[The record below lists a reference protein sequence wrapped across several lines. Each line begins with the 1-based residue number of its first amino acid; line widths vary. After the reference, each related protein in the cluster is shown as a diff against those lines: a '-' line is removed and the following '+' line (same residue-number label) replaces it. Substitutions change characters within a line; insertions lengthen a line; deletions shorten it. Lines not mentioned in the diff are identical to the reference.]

1 MAEHF
6 FGSDE
11 ITEVKLKL
19 VEKYLSAYTTALRK
33 KFKTLLYIDAFAGTG
48 TRAVEHEEKLGDF
61 LRDPEPARIE
71 FRRSSATIAL
81 EIEPAFDR
89 LTFIESR
96 PSFCRELEVLR
107 NSHSG
112 RTVHVVKGDANEVL
126 QRFLPMIDWQDR
138 RAVLFLDPYGMTVDF
153 QTLKVIADT
162 GAIDVWYLASLE
174 GLVRNTTKDPAK
186 LDVYKEAALTRMT
199 GTPNWRQELYLR
211 APTQTTLFGDEVG
224 GEEYRPEGTR
234 NVEAWFTERL
244 RSVFP
249 LVLDPYPL
257 PQGKGP
263 QRFSLYFALSNSDP
277 KALAVGKRI
286 ADQILTSG
294 K

>member
-1 MAEHF
+1 MPEHF

-11 ITEVKLKL
+11 ITEVKLTL
-19 VEKYLSAYTTALRK
+19 VERYLAAYTTALRK

-48 TRAVEHEEKLGDF
+48 TRAIKHEERPGDF
-61 LRDPEPARIE
+61 LSEPEPERIE
-71 FRRSSATIAL
+71 LRRSSATIAL
-81 EIEPAFDR
+81 EVQPAFDR

-96 PSFCRELEVLR
+96 AGYCRALEELR
-107 NSHSG
+107 GRHAG
-112 RTVHVVKGDANEVL
+112 RTINVVKGDANDVL
-126 QRFLPMIDWQDR
+126 QRFLHRIDWSDK

-153 QTLKVIADT
+153 ETLRAVAATK
-162 GAIDVWYLASLE
+162 AIDVWYLASLE
-174 GLVRNTTKDPAK
+174 GLVRNAAKDPAK
-186 LDVYKEAALTRMT
+186 LDAHKEAALTRMT
-199 GTPNWRQELYLR
+199 GTPDWRSELYRR
-211 APTQTTLFGDEVG
+211 APVQTSLWGDDIG
-224 GEEYRPEGTR
+224 GEEYRPAGTKH
-234 NVEAWFTERL
+234 VEQWFTERL

-263 QRFSLYFALSNSDP
+263 QRFSLYFALSSGDP
-277 KALAVGKRI
+277 KALAVGRRI